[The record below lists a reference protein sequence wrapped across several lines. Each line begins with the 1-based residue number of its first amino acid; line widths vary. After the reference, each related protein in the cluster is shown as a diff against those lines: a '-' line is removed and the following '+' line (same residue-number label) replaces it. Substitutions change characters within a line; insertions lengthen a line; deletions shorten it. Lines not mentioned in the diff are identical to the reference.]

1 MSRSF
6 LKLIT
11 TSVLITW
18 IVGFGILVVHGVSLS
33 WLEDRAQTDA
43 IFLAHELVD
52 AEAPGRREAR
62 LDALQPHYEVPL
74 SIMDADDVEA
84 LLGRGVQPGEAI
96 PLRVSFRE
104 EWYFMALRD
113 DEGVFAVGPVNPMRP
128 KGFVPIGV
136 YLSVICLPLLAGWLA
151 FRLSRQLRKVEEAN
165 ALLASGELGARVD
178 NPSGPSNELAS
189 SFNSMAERI
198 ERLIRSREELVQAV
212 SHELG
217 SPLSR
222 LRFHLELIENQT
234 EDERAQ
240 RYKAMAREVDSLD
253 ELVAELLGYV
263 QSDETRLQRQTF
275 EPQQVVHDLAEIA
288 QLDAP
293 DDSDVEVDVDV
304 GGGVLVHADPR
315 LFQRAVENL
324 LRNAVRYG
332 NGRVRIEL
340 HDEGDH
346 VRVSVHDNGPGI
358 PQELREKVLAPFFRQ
373 EADRG
378 RSTGGVGLGLAIV
391 NRILQRHD
399 GTLTIDASP
408 LGGAKVEMRWPV

>member
-165 ALLASGELGARVD
+165 ALLAIGELGARVD

-399 GTLTIDASP
+399 GTLTIDASH